1 MKKIY
6 NSFKIAFSMY
16 SRIPMRHIEWSEENM
31 SYVMCFFPWIGAV
44 IGGVTYLVFHLQS
57 LLNGSGICFHGF
69 FYTALLVLIPILITG
84 GIHMD
89 GFLDTKDAL
98 SSYQSM
104 ERRLEILKDPHAGAF
119 AIIYGV
125 VYFVCY
131 LGVYSSLS
139 ARSVIAIGMSFMLS
153 RTLSALSIVT
163 FPQARK
169 KGMAADVSGGT
180 SKQRT
185 KNVLV
190 IYLVILT
197 ACLCGFGTW
206 CGIAAL
212 MTAFVTFGRY
222 RKMAMEMFGGVTGDL
237 AGYFLQRCELFMAM
251 AAVICDVILRGLGV

>member
-1 MKKIY
+1 
-6 NSFKIAFSMY
+6 MY
-16 SRIPMRHIEWSEENM
+16 SRIPMGKIEWTEENM

-44 IGGVTYLVFHLQS
+44 IGGLTYLIFHLQNVLS
-57 LLNGSGICFHGF
+57 GNGICFHPF
-69 FYTALLVLIPILITG
+69 FYTVLLVLIPILVTG

-125 VYFVCY
+125 VYFLCY

-139 ARSVIAIGMSFMLS
+139 ERSVIAIGMSFLLS
-153 RTLSALSIVT
+153 RTLSAFSVTT

-180 SKQRT
+180 SKERT
-185 KNVLV
+185 KKVLIIYLFLLGVSLLYFGKWCGLAVLV
-190 IYLVILT
+190 T
-197 ACLCGFGTW
+197 AVVV
-206 CGIAAL
+206 
-212 MTAFVTFGRY
+212 FVRY
-222 RKMAMEMFGGVTGDL
+222 HKMAMKLFGGVTGDL

-251 AAVICDVILRGLGV
+251 AAVFCDVILRGFGV